1 MKYILSLDQG
11 TTSSRAILFDEN
23 FNVKSKAQ
31 KEFAQVYPYAGWV
44 EHEPFKILSSQID
57 VAKKAINDS
66 KIEVSDILAIGIT
79 NQRETTIV
87 WNKET
92 GEPIYNAIVWQC
104 RRTSEYCDELKN
116 RGYSELIKDKTG
128 LVLDAYFSATKIKWI
143 LDNVEGARTLASEG
157 KLLFGTVDTWLI
169 WNLTAG
175 AVHATDVTNASRTML
190 FNIHTLTWDKDIL
203 DLFEIPE
210 SMLPEV
216 RNNMDDFGKTDGQ
229 FFGGENIPISSVA
242 GDQHSALFGQ
252 MCLSEGSIKNTYGTG
267 CFMLMNTGG
276 NIVKSYNGLLSTIA
290 WKIGSETT
298 YALEGSVFNAGS
310 SIQWLRDELRL
321 VYDSAQ
327 SEYYANMVDDT
338 NGVVV
343 VPAFTGLGA
352 PHWDMYARG
361 AIFGLTRGTKRE
373 HIVRATLES
382 IAYQVKDIVGIMAEE
397 SGIKIKYLKVDGGAS
412 ANDFLMQFQSD
423 ILNANVKRPKQLET
437 TALGVAYFAA
447 MKHDLYSVEDIFKMY
462 SIDKEFHPSKDIEWI
477 AFHYSKWQ
485 KAVGRSLEW
494 EK

>member
-23 FNVKSKAQ
+23 FKVKSKAQ
-31 KEFAQVYPYAGWV
+31 KEFSQIYPFAGWV
-44 EHEPFKILSSQID
+44 EHEPFKILSSQVE
-57 VAKKAINDS
+57 VAKKAISNSGID
-66 KIEVSDILAIGIT
+66 VSDIVAIGIT
-79 NQRETTIV
+79 NQRETTVV

-104 RRTSEYCDELKN
+104 RRTSQYCDELKN
-116 RGYSELIKDKTG
+116 KGYAELIKEKTG

-143 LDNVEGARTLASEG
+143 LDNVEGARALANEG

-169 WNLTAG
+169 WNLTARS
-175 AVHATDVTNASRTML
+175 VHATDVTNASRTML
-190 FNIHTLTWDKDIL
+190 FNIHTLTWDKEIL
-203 DLFEIPE
+203 ALFDIPE

-216 RNNMDDFGKTDGQ
+216 RNNMDDFGSTDGQ

-252 MCLSEGSIKNTYGTG
+252 MCLNEGAIKNTYGTG
-267 CFMLMNTGG
+267 CFMLMNTGRK
-276 NIVKSYNGLLSTIA
+276 IVTSHHGLLSTIA
-290 WKIGSETT
+290 WTIEGETT

-338 NGVVV
+338 DGVVV

-382 IAYQVKDIVGIMAEE
+382 IAYQVKDIVGIMEKE
-397 SGIKIKYLKVDGGAS
+397 SGITIKYLKVDGGAS

-423 ILNANVKRPKQLET
+423 ILNADVKRPKQLET

-447 MKHDLYSVEDIFKMY
+447 IKHDLYTIDDIFKMY
-462 SIDKEFHPSKDIEWI
+462 HMDKEFNPSKEVEWI
-477 AFHYSKWQ
+477 DSHYSKWQ
-485 KAVGRSLEW
+485 KAVSRSLEW

>member
-11 TTSSRAILFDEN
+11 TTSSRAILFDEH
-23 FNVKSKAQ
+23 FDVKAKSQ
-31 KEFAQVYPYAGWV
+31 KEFTQIYPFAGWV
-44 EHEPFKILSSQID
+44 EHDPFKILSSQID
-57 VAKKAINDS
+57 VAKKAISNAGID
-66 KIEVSDILAIGIT
+66 VTDIISIGIT

-104 RRTSEYCDELKN
+104 RRTSSYCDELQKK
-116 RGYSELIKDKTG
+116 GYDNMIKDKTG

-143 LDNVEGARTLASEG
+143 LDNVEGARTLANEG

-169 WNLTAG
+169 WNLTSG
-175 AVHATDVTNASRTML
+175 RVHATDVTNASRTML
-190 FNIHTLTWDKDIL
+190 FNINTLEWDKDIL
-203 DLFEIPE
+203 DLFDIPE

-216 RNNMDDFGKTDGQ
+216 KNNMDDFGKTDGQ

-267 CFMLMNTGG
+267 CFMLMNTGST
-276 NIVKSYNGLLSTIA
+276 IVKSDNGLLSTIA
-290 WKIGSETT
+290 WKIDDKTV

-338 NGVVV
+338 DGVVV

-382 IAYQVKDIVGIMAEE
+382 IAYQVKDIVDVMADE
-397 SGIKIKYLKVDGGAS
+397 SGIQIKYLKVDGGAS

-447 MKHDLYSVEDIFKMY
+447 IKNGLYSVDDIFKMY
-462 SIDKEFHPSKDIEWI
+462 RVDKEFHPKKDIEWI
-477 AFHYSKWQ
+477 HSHYSKWQ
-485 KAVGRSLEW
+485 KAVSRSLEW